1 MNDSAEYGCYTAKL
15 YKKFGSRNLV
25 SRTGMWLY
33 NENNFTIIESWV
45 WLQNKICILFN
56 NQTRLFIILNLV
68 SLWYVHHF
76 FILNNKMLQQTFY
89 LCCMDKKIWLWKD
102 KGPWFIQRLRIWY
115 VFLTERKND
124 LENCLLT
131 SHWFWEQPLRMC
143 SFITLVLK
151 TALGYVFLYLVI

>member
-89 LCCMDKKIWLWKD
+89 LCCMDQKIWCGRIKVLGLF
-102 KGPWFIQRLRIWY
+102 KG
-115 VFLTERKND
+115 
-124 LENCLLT
+124 CA
-131 SHWFWEQPLRMC
+131 SGMC
-143 SFITLVLK
+143 SLLREKAHNKLFLWSWELPLNLTLVLR
-151 TALGYVFLYLVI
+151 TALGYVFLYNII